1 MRHRIFVTVG
11 GLGEAGK
18 MAQHQR
24 VSYPGEN
31 MTRYIGRALTGLL
44 VLLLVLIMGGWT
56 YQRIAE
62 HRDDDRYPPPGQRH
76 SVNGRLMH
84 IHCRGSGS
92 PTVIVEQGLGGPS
105 IDWNEINGQMSAI
118 TRVCDYDRA
127 GMGYSEPA
135 YKPTR
140 AAEVARNLNT
150 LLRAAKIDDD
160 VIFVGWSAGGM
171 YAREYYRL
179 FPGRVKGMV
188 LVDTPHEL
196 TLSRMPPQPSNQD
209 NLDRLMRKYYLAQ
222 FGWLRLSGEI
232 EGQYAEAPLTEP
244 DKKRL
249 IAIFQKS
256 HTYRTLADEG
266 VGFEQDLARG
276 VAPPSLRDL
285 PVVVIAEG
293 KPRHPYMQ
301 ENLARWHEL
310 QQELANLSS
319 AGRLVVAA
327 NSAHFIHR
335 TEPELILKA
344 VRNVVDSARADR
356 PASTTPAE

>member
-1 MRHRIFVTVG
+1 
-11 GLGEAGK
+11 
-18 MAQHQR
+18 
-24 VSYPGEN
+24 
-31 MTRYIGRALTGLL
+31 MTRYIGRILIGLL
-44 VLLLVLIMGGWT
+44 ILSVLFLAVGWT

-62 HRDDDRYPPPGQRH
+62 HRDTRRYPPPGELH

-105 IDWNEINGQMSAI
+105 IDWNEINGRMSKI

-127 GMGYSEPA
+127 GMGHSEPA
-135 YKPTR
+135 YRPTI
-140 AAEVARNLNT
+140 AADVAKNLNS
-150 LLRAAKIDDD
+150 LLRSANIDDD
-160 VIFVGWSAGGM
+160 LILVGWSAGGM
-171 YAREYYRL
+171 YAREYYRQ
-179 FPGRVKGMV
+179 FPARVKGLV

-196 TLSRMPPQPSNQD
+196 TLSRMPPQPSNQE
-209 NLDRLMRKYYLAQ
+209 NLDGLMRKYYLAQ

-232 EGQYAEAPLTEP
+232 EGQYADAPLSGP
-244 DKKRL
+244 DKRRL
-249 IAIFQKS
+249 IAIFQKA

-266 VGFEQDLARG
+266 IGFELDLARG
-276 VAPPSLRDL
+276 VAPPSLGDL

-319 AGRLVVAA
+319 TGRLVIAT

-344 VRNVVDSARADR
+344 VSDVVDSVRA
-356 PASTTPAE
+356 PEGS